1 MRQPLFLHFFWK
13 ACSDASLDET
23 IGNNGFYQKIKTSA
37 PIGKRRFVVK
47 YQYEIRKYFTS
58 KLYVVFAS
66 ISTKTSTRN
75 RANYSRGRLRETP
88 RSICG
93 GTGSERSV
101 FDLFQSKGK
110 SSEPA
115 TDVEDYVVRLP
126 WKKLFGDKGTFFKK
140 IIMATTGCTI
150 LFVGSLPGACLIT
163 EYIVSI

>member
-1 MRQPLFLHFFWK
+1 MVDDGIKSALLPLDYNIGASGREEYKGKQEGAVALNNAAVPFSCTFFE

-23 IGNNGFYQKIKTSA
+23 IGNDGFYQKTKTSA
-37 PIGKRRFVVK
+37 PIGKRRFMVK

-58 KLYVVFAS
+58 KLYVVFTP
-66 ISTKTSTRN
+66 ISTKTSYRN
-75 RANYSRGRLRETP
+75 RTNYSRGRLRETP
-88 RSICG
+88 RSFCG

-126 WKKLFGDKGTFFKK
+126 
-140 IIMATTGCTI
+140 
-150 LFVGSLPGACLIT
+150 
-163 EYIVSI
+163 

>member
-1 MRQPLFLHFFWK
+1 MLVWLFGNPGLNNAAVPFSCTFFE
-13 ACSDASLDET
+13 ACSDASLDEA
-23 IGNNGFYQKIKTSA
+23 IGNDGFYQKTKTSA
-37 PIGKRRFVVK
+37 PIGKRRFMVK

-58 KLYVVFAS
+58 KLYAVFTPV
-66 ISTKTSTRN
+66 STKTSTRN
-75 RANYSRGRLRETP
+75 RTNYSRGRLRETP

-126 WKKLFGDKGTFFKK
+126 
-140 IIMATTGCTI
+140 
-150 LFVGSLPGACLIT
+150 
-163 EYIVSI
+163 

>member
-1 MRQPLFLHFFWK
+1 MWISNRKGAVALNSTTVPFSCTFFGRRVLTHLLMKPL
-13 ACSDASLDET
+13 ET
-23 IGNNGFYQKIKTSA
+23 MAFIKKIKTSA

-75 RANYSRGRLRETP
+75 RTNYSRGRLRETP

-93 GTGSERSV
+93 GTASERSV

-126 WKKLFGDKGTFFKK
+126 
-140 IIMATTGCTI
+140 
-150 LFVGSLPGACLIT
+150 
-163 EYIVSI
+163 